1 MGGQQ
6 PKGVSMGLFDGGSP
20 MDFISPAISIW
31 NAEQNRGL
39 QSDIASGNWSQAD
52 TNRAWQTDMSNTAY
66 QRMVKDLNAAGLSP
80 MLAYSKGTA
89 STPSGSAG
97 SASASGS
104 SIETPQVG
112 QTSLRAAQAEA
123 AREQAEVARSTT
135 IVNSASAE
143 KLRAETANINQDT
156 ENKRLYPGMNE
167 AEIKEL
173 YARAG
178 QHGASSSQLMEV
190 IKNLSQERKLNE
202 PREKFIEENP
212 TVSKYMHPIQESLRT
227 IFEGLGL
234 LRGTSAMPNV
244 MKMQKGR

>member
-1 MGGQQ
+1 MDFSGG
-6 PKGVSMGLFDGGSP
+6 F
-20 MDFISPAISIW
+20 DFISPAISVW

-39 QSDIASGNWSQAD
+39 QADIAQGNYAQAD
-52 TNRAWQTDMSNTAY
+52 KNREWQERMSNTAY
-66 QRMVKDLNAAGLSP
+66 QRMVSDLNAAGLSP

-89 STPSGSAG
+89 GTPSGSAG
-97 SASASGS
+97 SAGASGS

-112 QTSLRAAQAEA
+112 QTSLRSAQAEA

-135 IVNSASAE
+135 VVNAASAE

-156 ENKRLYPGMNE
+156 ENKRLFPSLNQ
-167 AEIKEL
+167 ANVSEL
-173 YARAG
+173 EARAG
-178 QHGASSSQLMEV
+178 QHGASASQLMEV
-190 IKNLSQERKLNE
+190 IKNLTQERKLNE
-202 PREKFIEENP
+202 PREEFIKENP

>member
-6 PKGVSMGLFDGGSP
+6 PKGVSMLGDIFGGLVS
-20 MDFISPAISIW
+20 AW

-39 QSDIASGNWSQAD
+39 QADIAHGNWEQAD
-52 TNRAWQTDMSNTAY
+52 TNRAWQTEMSNTAY

-104 SIETPQVG
+104 SIEVPRFGETG
-112 QTSLRAAQAEA
+112 LRQAQAEA
-123 AREQAEVARSTT
+123 AKEQAEVAKSQVA
-135 IVNSASAE
+135 VNGASAV
-143 KLRAETANINQDT
+143 KLAAEAENVRQDT
-156 ENKRLYPGMNE
+156 ENKKLYPGMNE

-173 YARAG
+173 LARAG
-178 QHGASSSQLMEV
+178 QHGASSSQLLEV
-190 IKNLSQERKLNE
+190 IKNLSQERALRKPE
-202 PREKFIEENP
+202 EEFKKENP
-212 TVSKYMHPIQESLRT
+212 TVSKYMHPVQESLRT

-244 MKMQKGR
+244 MRMDRNR